1 MATIPPRALDME
13 ELCPFPDTSHSTE
26 GSRVWEGSIP
36 SSQLPRCQQCSTS
49 IPHCQNGRSSYSQTD
64 TKAKQSS
71 GFYRPAVRVQLKKFS
86 GWLLHSFKIASL
98 GERAAFTYKYPFF
111 CKVSA
116 FSGLS
121 WKESSSLLI
130 PTITWKDFQNI
141 LMCSKMETL
150 SAGIDVLEKVKTLF
164 NFH

>member
-1 MATIPPRALDME
+1 M
-13 ELCPFPDTSHSTE
+13 
-26 GSRVWEGSIP
+26 
-36 SSQLPRCQQCSTS
+36 
-49 IPHCQNGRSSYSQTD
+49 
-64 TKAKQSS
+64 
-71 GFYRPAVRVQLKKFS
+71 QLKKFS

-98 GERAAFTYKYPFF
+98 GERAAFTYKYPFS